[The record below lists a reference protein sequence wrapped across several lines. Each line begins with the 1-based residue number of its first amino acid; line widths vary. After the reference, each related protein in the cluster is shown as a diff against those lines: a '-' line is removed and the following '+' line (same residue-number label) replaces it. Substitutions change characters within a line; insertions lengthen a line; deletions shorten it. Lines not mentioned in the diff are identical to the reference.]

1 MNKLFVKVGC
11 SVPISFKINS
21 QLDWTGLHIRGLLV
35 YDNPDESR
43 KPVVRCN
50 NHKDPNHKSN
60 NGIGQYFYNL
70 RYVPLV
76 DIGGIMLLAEK
87 GG

>member
-11 SVPISFKINS
+11 SVPISFKINN

-50 NHKDPNHKSN
+50 NHKDPLHKSN
-60 NGIGQYFYNL
+60 TGHGQYLKY
-70 RYVPLV
+70 PLILNKFNNTTIIICYLV
-76 DIGGIMLLAEK
+76 
-87 GG
+87 